1 MLNNLGFDF
10 YIHLEVQTDLSYP
23 KEDNLRTKITATPFY
38 VIMAAMSIDLWDF
51 NPLIFSEMLG
61 MRSTKYIP

>member
-10 YIHLEVQTDLSYP
+10 YIHLKVKTNLSYR
-23 KEDNLRTKITATPFY
+23 KEDNLSTKITATPFY
-38 VIMAAMSIDLWDF
+38 IIMAAMSIDLQNF